1 MLHGRGKRNRE
12 RGAELELEVV
22 HTWKAQGVEAQR
34 VPLSGGAGG
43 MFIGDVI
50 LAGYTIECKRR
61 KDGFGVLYD
70 ALNQQGSD
78 FLVVRAD
85 RKPRLY
91 VIPEETM
98 LLWHRQYGLF
108 NFNLANSKKEQDNEL

>member
-1 MLHGRGKRNRE
+1 MPGGKRNRE

-22 HTWKAQGVEAQR
+22 LTWRAQDVETQR

-43 MFIGDVI
+43 MFTGDVMI
-50 LAGYTIECKRR
+50 GGYTVECKRR
-61 KDGFGVLYD
+61 KDGFGPLYD
-70 ALNQQGSD
+70 ALAQQGSD

-91 VIPEETM
+91 VVPEELM
-98 LLWHRQYGLF
+98 LRWNQDFGLF
-108 NFNLANSKKEQDNEL
+108 ELATSKKEKENEY

>member
-1 MLHGRGKRNRE
+1 MAGGKRNRE

-43 MFIGDVI
+43 IFIGDVI

>member
-1 MLHGRGKRNRE
+1 MPGGRRNRE

-22 HTWKAQGVEAQR
+22 HTWKAQGVESQR

-43 MFIGDVI
+43 MFTGDVMVG
-50 LAGYTIECKRR
+50 GYTIECKRR
-61 KDGFGVLYD
+61 KDGFGPLYD
-70 ALNQQGSD
+70 ALAQQGAD

-91 VIPEETM
+91 VVPEELM
-98 LLWHRQYGLF
+98 VKWNQDFGIF
-108 NFNLANSKKEQDNEL
+108 QLATSKKESDNEL